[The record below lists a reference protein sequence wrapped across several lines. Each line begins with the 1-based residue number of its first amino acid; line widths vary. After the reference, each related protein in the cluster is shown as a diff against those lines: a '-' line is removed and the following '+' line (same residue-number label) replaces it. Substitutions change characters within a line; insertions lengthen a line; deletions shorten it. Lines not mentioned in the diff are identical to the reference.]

1 MSVEEL
7 RKNINGKIDTWPL
20 YANIDDFSVLDRII
34 NEINEVIF
42 TFPHQ
47 VLVVKIRIIK
57 RSFKGY
63 I

>member
-1 MSVEEL
+1 MTIL
-7 RKNINGKIDTWPL
+7 INFIKINLIVGTQNVIFFL
-20 YANIDDFSVLDRII
+20 II